1 MNRLFMTLPFAERV
15 SYRGKQEIQ
24 NFVEEYLADNLH
36 VEPRKHQVAGDR
48 ESWIIRAS
56 SANSRAKSVEGR
68 VEALFREGKIESLVF
83 KLR

>member
-1 MNRLFMTLPFAERV
+1 MNRLFMALPFAERA
-15 SYRGKQEIQ
+15 SYRGRQKIQ

-48 ESWIIRAS
+48 ESWIVRAS
-56 SANSRAKSVEGR
+56 SASSRDKPVEGR
-68 VEALFREGKIESLVF
+68 AKALFREGRIESLVF